1 MKFTW
6 VIMNGAVTAV
16 SQTITRIAVIAMS
29 DEEIVITMLGIGVF
43 FSVIIAEIAKWI
55 IINL

>member
-1 MKFTW
+1 MTT
-6 VIMNGAVTAV
+6 NGVRLAPFLTTTKA
-16 SQTITRIAVIAMS
+16 AVIAMS

-43 FSVIIAEIAKWI
+43 FSAIIAEIAKWI